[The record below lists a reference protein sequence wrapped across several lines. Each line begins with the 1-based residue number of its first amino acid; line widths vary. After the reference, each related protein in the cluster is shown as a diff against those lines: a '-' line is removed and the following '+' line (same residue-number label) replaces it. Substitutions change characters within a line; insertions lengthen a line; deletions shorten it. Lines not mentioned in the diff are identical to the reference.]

1 MSPIDRSKPVH
12 ILLVEDSPSDQ
23 ELTREAF
30 QSARILNELHIVDD
44 GEAALDFLF
53 RRGDYSDAPR
63 PDIVLLD
70 LNLPRKDGREVLA
83 EVKECPDLRHIPIIV
98 LTTSDD
104 EHDVL
109 QSYGL
114 HANAYLTKPVEF
126 ENFIAVLKAVEQF
139 WLVLVRLPSV

>member
-30 QSARILNELHIVDD
+30 HSARILNELHIVDD